1 MKLFA
6 ISVLVIALLGGML
19 FAAAKSNPKNDISFS
34 EVQTAVNDGARYYD
48 VRTPAEFAAG
58 HFASAINL
66 PLGDI
71 QSGVLPDVPKGT
83 KIYVQ
88 CQSGNRSAQ
97 ATRLLKSAGFTN
109 ITDLGGISDVQ
120 RIGGKLET

>member
-6 ISVLVIALLGGML
+6 ISLVVIALIGGML
-19 FAAAKSNPKNDISFS
+19 YAAGKSNPKSDVSFT
-34 EVQTAVNDGARYYD
+34 EVQAAVNDGARYYD

-58 HFASAINL
+58 HFASAVNL
-66 PLGDI
+66 PLADI
-71 QSGVLPDVPKGT
+71 QSGIMPDVSKDT

-109 ITDLGGISDVQ
+109 VTDLGGISDVQ